1 MSARLSEP
9 HPNAKSAGKVCQGAA
24 RPAPLTN
31 RVRSGNSYLTFRDIV
46 EREKEEGMKRGRI
59 LFFALAVLLA
69 VGGLSTAGALD
80 KNTKGELTNWTWT
93 FKCID
98 EWLVPAFNKVYPNIK
113 IKTVPMSLPE
123 THDKIFAA
131 LAAGSGAPDF
141 ATILSDSMQKFIE
154 QGGLVDVTDFMNKHK
169 GEFPKYKV
177 QMNSDK
183 DGHVFGVPFNS
194 APVGIWY
201 RKDILDK
208 YKLKIPETWDEY
220 LNLAR
225 TLRKN
230 GIYVTSISHAAKALD
245 TSQEGEVGTFGLLV
259 QQQAGNFF
267 AENGDPTINTK
278 EAVKALKLLNTMVQ
292 EDLAANVPQ
301 GSPAQ
306 YQLMDQSKLFSII
319 TAAWYVNVL
328 ENFIKPG
335 SASYGNWRFA
345 KLPAFEKGGLRASNF
360 GGAELCI
367 FKQTPKD
374 KADLAMAF
382 IEWKCT
388 TLEGNRVHAKYG
400 EFPSWIPSW
409 KAPDLLN
416 MSWEMTGGQ
425 KLNAVFAEIEPLV
438 PMWRPSP
445 RYTEIQ
451 RIMTAKM
458 NSVFVGD
465 TPVEKALAEAQKEA
479 ED

>member
-1 MSARLSEP
+1 
-9 HPNAKSAGKVCQGAA
+9 
-24 RPAPLTN
+24 
-31 RVRSGNSYLTFRDIV
+31 
-46 EREKEEGMKRGRI
+46 MKRSLVVI
-59 LFFALAVLLA
+59 LVFACV
-69 VGGLSTAGALD
+69 LSTIALVPAFSLD
-80 KNTKGELTNWTWT
+80 KNAKGELTNWTWT

-98 EWLVPAFNKVYPNIK
+98 EWLVPAFNKLYPNIR

-141 ATILSDSMQKFIE
+141 ATILSDSMQKFID
-154 QGGLVDVTDFMNKHK
+154 QGGLVDVTDYMNQHK

-177 QMNSDK
+177 QMNSDEN
-183 DGHVFGVPFNS
+183 GRIYGVPFNS

-208 YKLKIPETWDEY
+208 YKLTLPETWDDY
-220 LNLAR
+220 LKLAR

-245 TSQEGEVGTFGLLV
+245 TSQEGEVGTLGLLV

-267 AENGDPTINTK
+267 GETGKPTVNTK
-278 EAVKALKLLNTMVQ
+278 EAIKALTLLNTMVK
-292 EDLAANVPQ
+292 EDLAANVAQ

-306 YQLMDQSKLFSII
+306 YQLMDEGKLFSII

-335 SASYGNWRFA
+335 SSSYGNWRFA
-345 KLPAFEKGGLRASNF
+345 KLPAFEKGGRRASNF

-367 FKQTPKD
+367 FKQTPKE
-374 KADLAMAF
+374 KAELAMAF
-382 IEWKCT
+382 IDFTCT

-409 KAPDLLN
+409 KNPDIMN
-416 MSWEMTGGQ
+416 MSWPMTGGQ
-425 KLNAVFAEIEPLV
+425 KLNVIFAEIEPQV
-438 PMWRPSP
+438 TMWRPSP

-451 RIMTAKM
+451 RILTARM
-458 NSVFVGD
+458 NAIFVGD
-465 TPVEKALAEAQKEA
+465 MTVEKALAEAQKEA
-479 ED
+479 DR